1 MFDPAIPV
9 WLGMICKLFSTISAD
24 VMGRAGRGMCRRQGR
39 RVKGG
44 LKSGN
49 RGTRPG
55 MASQVEGV
63 LMAFCLVFVF
73 ETVVAELASVL
84 LLHLMGSVPPCE
96 VSQGVTNTKGM
107 WTEKWRDKAGAYRNS
122 SSLSNFLGFLGQHSH
137 IH

>member
-1 MFDPAIPV
+1 MAVFEVLAEMVGAVEFFGLIAFAKFMHFGQVFDPAILG
-9 WLGMICKLFSTISAD
+9 WLGMICKLFSIISAD

-49 RGTRPG
+49 RGTRPR

-96 VSQGVTNTKGM
+96 VSQ
-107 WTEKWRDKAGAYRNS
+107 A
-122 SSLSNFLGFLGQHSH
+122 
-137 IH
+137 